1 MNPGDQG
8 SRSIARVQRR
18 PRSTQCL
25 RSSPRRRRATVARGC
40 AGSFGHMTDIS
51 SIGMVSYYN
60 PLAMYRQQQQGTGQ
74 QPLVQQAQQ
83 HGQAQQAQQ
92 HANGTA
98 ADSGGQ
104 YWYGYPH
111 GHPHAAHHHQPGGPQ
126 QYLDHAE
133 VLAGWPHAHAHYTHL
148 QYQHH
153 QAYQQH
159 QQQQQQQQQQMN
171 GVGDW
176 SGDEANPAV
185 GAGEPSPP
193 ITVSGSEI
201 SNPGT
206 PSTPPASN
214 NNNTIT
220 ANNNNPNNTTP
231 MRPVQVRSPYE
242 WMKKTSYQSQPN
254 PGKTRTKDKYRVV
267 YTDHQ
272 RLELEKEFHYNRYI
286 TIRRKAELAANLAL
300 SERQVKIWFQN
311 RRAKERKQVKKR
323 EELEQKDVKPDVFG
337 GGAMATLALSGMGGM
352 LGGLMHNGGSPP
364 LGLGH
369 PPHALTLG
377 HGPASLHAHGQ
388 HAHTHT
394 VLGL

>member
-1 MNPGDQG
+1 
-8 SRSIARVQRR
+8 
-18 PRSTQCL
+18 
-25 RSSPRRRRATVARGC
+25 
-40 AGSFGHMTDIS
+40 MTDIS

-60 PLAMYRQQQQGTGQ
+60 PLAMYRQQQQSAGQ
-74 QPLVQQAQQ
+74 QPLAQQVQQ

-92 HANGTA
+92 HATVT
-98 ADSGGQ
+98 SGDGGQQ

-111 GHPHAAHHHQPGGPQ
+111 SHSHSTHHQAAAAAAAATQ
-126 QYLDHAE
+126 QYLDHTE
-133 VLAGWPHAHAHYTHL
+133 VLSGWSHPHAHHYTHL
-148 QYQHH
+148 QYQHQ
-153 QAYQQH
+153 QAYQQ
-159 QQQQQQQQQQMN
+159 QQPQMTT
-171 GVGDW
+171 VPDW
-176 SGDEANPAV
+176 SGDETNPAV

-206 PSTPPASN
+206 PSTPPAN
-214 NNNTIT
+214 NNNNSTT
-220 ANNNNPNNTTP
+220 NNNNNNNNNNTTP
-231 MRPVQVRSPYE
+231 MRPAQIRSPYE

-272 RLELEKEFHYNRYI
+272 RLELEKEFHYSRYI

-323 EELEQKDVKPDVFG
+323 EELEQKDTKSGDG
-337 GGAMATLALSGMGGM
+337 ITSGAMASLTLGGMGGM

-364 LGLGH
+364 LTLGH
-369 PPHALTLG
+369 PSHHTLNLGQAPTSLHPHA
-377 HGPASLHAHGQ
+377 HQ
-388 HAHTHT
+388 HAHLHT

>member
-1 MNPGDQG
+1 
-8 SRSIARVQRR
+8 
-18 PRSTQCL
+18 
-25 RSSPRRRRATVARGC
+25 
-40 AGSFGHMTDIS
+40 MTDIS

-60 PLAMYRQQQQGTGQ
+60 PLAMYRQQQQPAGQ
-74 QPLVQQAQQ
+74 QTLMQQVQQ

-92 HANGTA
+92 HAATTP
-98 ADSGGQ
+98 ADGGQQ

-126 QYLDHAE
+126 QYLDHTD
-133 VLAGWPHAHAHYTHL
+133 VLPGWPHPHAHHYTHL

-153 QAYQQH
+153 QAYQQ
-159 QQQQQQQQQQMN
+159 QQQQTQIT
-171 GVGDW
+171 GVTDW
-176 SGDEANPAV
+176 SGDETNPAV

-206 PSTPPASN
+206 PSTPPANN

-220 ANNNNPNNTTP
+220 ANNNNNNSNNNNNNNNNTTP
-231 MRPVQVRSPYE
+231 MRPAQIRSPYE

-272 RLELEKEFHYNRYI
+272 RLELEKEFHYSRYI

-323 EELEQKDVKPDVFG
+323 EELEQKDSKSVDNLTSS
-337 GGAMATLALSGMGGM
+337 AMANLTLGGMGGM

-364 LGLGH
+364 LTLGH
-369 PPHALTLG
+369 PPHPLSLSHAT
-377 HGPASLHAHGQ
+377 ASLHPHAHQ
-388 HAHTHT
+388 HAHPHS

>member
-1 MNPGDQG
+1 
-8 SRSIARVQRR
+8 
-18 PRSTQCL
+18 
-25 RSSPRRRRATVARGC
+25 
-40 AGSFGHMTDIS
+40 MTDIS

-60 PLAMYRQQQQGTGQ
+60 PLAMYRQQQQPTGQ
-74 QPLVQQAQQ
+74 QPLVQQIQQ

-92 HANGTA
+92 HATA
-98 ADSGGQ
+98 TPADGGQQ

-111 GHPHAAHHHQPGGPQ
+111 SHSHATHHHQTAGPQ
-126 QYLDHAE
+126 QYLDPTD
-133 VLAGWPHAHAHYTHL
+133 VIPGWPHPHVHPYSHL

-153 QAYQQH
+153 QAYQQP
-159 QQQQQQQQQQMN
+159 QMT
-171 GVGDW
+171 GVTDW
-176 SGDEANPAV
+176 SGDETNPAV

-206 PSTPPASN
+206 PSTPPANN

-220 ANNNNPNNTTP
+220 PNNNNNNSNNNNNTTP
-231 MRPVQVRSPYE
+231 MRPTQIRSPYE
-242 WMKKTSYQSQPN
+242 WMKKTSYQTQPN

-286 TIRRKAELAANLAL
+286 TMNRKSELAANLAL

-311 RRAKERKQVKKR
+311 RRAKQRKQDKKR
-323 EELEQKDVKPDVFG
+323 EELEQKDSKSD
-337 GGAMATLALSGMGGM
+337 GAMASLTLGGMGGM
-352 LGGLMHNGGSPP
+352 LGGLMHNGSSPP
-364 LGLGH
+364 LALGH
-369 PPHALTLG
+369 PPHALALG
-377 HGPASLHAHGQ
+377 HAPASLHP
-388 HAHTHT
+388 HAHPHT